1 VRNLLLSILLMSLV
15 SGCGKSW
22 SDKDL
27 VFVNVDQA
35 NALYAQHDGTWLKP
49 AGPNVWVDARNAKTY
64 ALGHVPGAL
73 NLPLRNVDT
82 QWVRLQGH
90 GTVIVYAATFNDPI
104 ADAQSK
110 ALLEKGI
117 ANVKT
122 LIGGWKA
129 WTESGGKI
137 ERGPDPGLVENE
149 TVESQRLRRKQERG
163 NKPTY
168 Q

>member
-1 VRNLLLSILLMSLV
+1 M
-15 SGCGKSW
+15 
-22 SDKDL
+22 
-27 VFVNVDQA
+27 
-35 NALYAQHDGTWLKP
+35 
-49 AGPNVWVDARNAKTY
+49 
-64 ALGHVPGAL
+64 PGAI
-73 NLPLRNVDT
+73 NVPLRTIDT
-82 QWVRLQGH
+82 QWVRLQNH

-129 WTESGGKI
+129 WTDSGGKV
-137 ERGPDPGLVENE
+137 EQGPDPDLIENE
-149 TVESQRLRRKQERG
+149 TVQSQRIRRREERG
-163 NKPTY
+163 SKPKY